1 MRAILQQHRLSW
13 HMKVARHS
21 FSGSIPSLSI
31 NYVAINK
38 HLEKLRPQLSSP
50 GLQWH
55 RSCHSNEMT
64 PLPILLQQWF
74 SAREPYKI
82 AHRSFFNFSN
92 TVASMFVKFKQN
104 LKSVIEIFC
113 NEVFIIR
120 NTVRKG
126 KSWFLAIICRKR
138 SAFDM
143 QFHLIVVLIFLKT
156 FVKDRGDS
164 SAWLLESKE
173 GFD

>member
-21 FSGSIPSLSI
+21 FSWSIPSLSI

-38 HLEKLRPQLSSP
+38 HLEKLRPSWS
-50 GLQWH
+50 QWH
-55 RSCHSNEMT
+55 QSCHSNEMT

-74 SAREPYKI
+74 SGREPYKL
-82 AHRSFFNFSN
+82 
-92 TVASMFVKFKQN
+92 TVARMFVKFKQN
-104 LKSVIEIFC
+104 LKSVIEMFC

-120 NTVRKG
+120 SLVGKG
-126 KSWFLAIICRKR
+126 KSWFLAVICRER
-138 SAFDM
+138 SAFDL

-156 FVKDRGDS
+156 CVKDRGDGF
-164 SAWLLESKE
+164 AWLLELKE

>member
-1 MRAILQQHRLSW
+1 
-13 HMKVARHS
+13 MKVARYS

-38 HLEKLRPQLSSP
+38 HLENCDHSCIKMKICHQQGCNDIWVVIAKKLLHY
-50 GLQWH
+50 LFYF
-55 RSCHSNEMT
+55 SNDSRDGNLT
-64 PLPILLQQWF
+64 
-74 SAREPYKI
+74 K
-82 AHRSFFNFSN
+82 SFTGAFFSN
-92 TVASMFVKFKQN
+92 TVTSMFVKFKQN
-104 LKSVIEIFC
+104 LKSVMEIFC

-126 KSWFLAIICRKR
+126 KSWFLAVICRKR
-138 SAFDM
+138 SAFDL

-156 FVKDRGDS
+156 CVKDRGDS